1 MIEPGTYSVMYSA
14 EGYISQVHS
23 LTVSSYTSFVP
34 KDVVLVQAAQTSLAG
49 VITDSETG
57 NPINVVKVELLNS
70 STISPVYTNASG
82 EYSFSS
88 IPENTYQVKASMQG
102 YLSQTVTQTLTGESN
117 TINFTLVPSNAESF
131 EAGVPEGFAFEG
143 GNWVRDNSTA
153 YDGDYSMKSASIS
166 HEQTT
171 SMEITLDVV
180 SSAEIVFFYKVSSES
195 GYDYLKFYID
205 GGLEDEWSGEVD
217 WTEVSFPV
225 ASGTHTFKWSYEKD
239 GSVSN
244 GSDCAWVDNIIF
256 PQTKSDIVF
265 TITYNG
271 SPVQGASVSFNE
283 STLISTAAGQVVFG
297 NVLRGTSSN
306 FSVEKSGF
314 ITEDG
319 SLTVGYV
326 DINEEVSLTSEE
338 YSVSF
343 TVNDGTNPI
352 DGAAISINSQQLTTN
367 AQGEASIMLP
377 NGSFSYNVTKDGYH
391 DQSGSVTVNANDAE
405 LEITLVEETEPV
417 YNVTFHVYIDEQD
430 IEGATVSFNGQQEET
445 DASGL
450 AVFAGVAAGTYS
462 YTVTCSG
469 YENYT
474 DELTVVDADIT
485 EEVTLVI
492 SSVINA
498 EWNVEQLSM
507 WPNPFTDNLNIR
519 FNLNSASNVI
529 VEVYTITGQKVA
541 TLAHGFMHK
550 GEQKVEWNALNGD
563 VPLVP
568 GVYLVQIKT
577 NQGQQT
583 ARVIFSS
590 K

>member
-23 LTVSSYTSFVP
+23 LTVSNYTSFVP

-49 VITDSETG
+49 VVTDSETG
-57 NPINVVKVELLNS
+57 NPINGVKVELLNS

-82 EYSFSS
+82 EYSFGS

-117 TINFTLVPSNAESF
+117 TINFTLAPSNAESF
-131 EAGVPEGFAFEG
+131 EVGVPEGFAFEG

-153 YDGDYSMKSASIS
+153 YDGDFSMKSASITD
-166 HEQTT
+166 EQTT
-171 SMEITLDVV
+171 SMEITLNVV

-195 GYDYLKFYID
+195 GYDHLKFYID
-205 GGLEDEWSGEVD
+205 GSLEDEWSGEVD

-225 ASGTHTFKWSYEKD
+225 TSGVHTFSWTYEKD

-256 PQTKSDIVF
+256 PQTQSDVVF
-265 TITYNG
+265 TVTYNG

-283 STLISTAAGQVVFG
+283 STLTSTAAGQAVFS
-297 NVLRGTSSN
+297 NVLRGTSGSYT
-306 FSVEKSGF
+306 VEKSGF

-326 DINEEVSLTSEE
+326 DINEEV
-338 YSVSF
+338 
-343 TVNDGTNPI
+343 
-352 DGAAISINSQQLTTN
+352 
-367 AQGEASIMLP
+367 
-377 NGSFSYNVTKDGYH
+377 
-391 DQSGSVTVNANDAE
+391 
-405 LEITLVEETEPV
+405 TL
-417 YNVTFHVYIDEQD
+417 I
-430 IEGATVSFNGQQEET
+430 
-445 DASGL
+445 
-450 AVFAGVAAGTYS
+450 
-462 YTVTCSG
+462 
-469 YENYT
+469 
-474 DELTVVDADIT
+474 
-485 EEVTLVI
+485 I

-519 FNLNSASNVI
+519 FNLNSASNVT

-541 TLAHGFMHK
+541 TIANGFMHK
-550 GEQKVEWNALNGD
+550 GEQKVEWNALNGN

-577 NQGQQT
+577 NEGQQT
-583 ARVIFSS
+583 ARVIFSG